1 MPLVTG
7 DACPE
12 CGRTLSEVRELV
24 LHLEEHFLAA
34 LDRQDAEDEILVRQL
49 VAA

>member
-1 MPLVTG
+1 
-7 DACPE
+7 
-12 CGRTLSEVRELV
+12 LSEAVALV

-34 LDRQDAEDEILVRQL
+34 LDREDAEDEILVRQL